1 MLDNHQH
8 HRNRVED
15 ALFTT
20 PSGSSPLWLRDQ
32 ASACAARY
40 AGFRLIPEFC
50 VALNA
55 FSDELFKPF
64 ELFVVGEG
72 KFGKSTLV
80 NALLGEVRSK
90 ARGLPETRCFLRYVI
105 TDQPRQTS
113 RMFLRP
119 QRGVHDWLIREI
131 GQGKPVPELYEIFEY
146 EVNAE
151 LAREILET
159 DARLMDGGNYEP
171 AVYEAER
178 DHKKTD
184 RCIFP
189 AGVRIVDTQGLDQ
202 LFPSDLQQLSRLHEG
217 ADITKRLMDWMSQT
231 ARGKHLEWQFRRCDA
246 VLWCVNSKRIGSAAT
261 EASMRYFSAYS
272 KKIVIALTN
281 IDLVAKKPGDL
292 EKLMEGAKRKY
303 GSFATAIIPVN
314 GQMALD
320 ACLSDDL
327 DGMQVSGLIDL
338 ANTLTR
344 VCVADGARTRAV
356 SRYLGLR
363 KTETQFRR
371 ALAQLNV
378 GFEEASSKYDNDRKK
393 TEQKFH
399 KELDIFLAWLRPI
412 VEAETE
418 KTVSR
423 IQEISLQDNRDSAAG
438 KMGIDQMLSKLRML
452 VEERF
457 LKQVI
462 PELVNYV
469 DHIKPYR
476 LPIFDAEG
484 ERYGDKCSINLEI
497 PSPRVP
503 DLRLWFNVQLQ
514 DEIFDRG
521 RLWLKE
527 KWGRF
532 FSSKMEQEAIQE
544 RQNLTH
550 QRWDYVFTEFSNQW
564 GKCLDSWG
572 EELAERVVSLYGP
585 VFEEFDSIIGRISEY
600 EGEPI
605 PATQKR
611 IKQALTTR
619 GAKVA
624 LHERLIA
631 GFRLKIQSS

>member
-1 MLDNHQH
+1 MIENHQH
-8 HRNRVED
+8 HRNRVEN
-15 ALFTT
+15 ALFST
-20 PSGSSPLWLRDQ
+20 PSGNTPLWLRDQ
-32 ASACAARY
+32 ASACSTRY
-40 AGFRLIPEFC
+40 AGFRLIPEFR

-55 FSDELFKPF
+55 FSDESFKPF

-80 NALLGEVRSK
+80 NALLGEIRSK

-105 TDQPRQTS
+105 TDQPRQTA

-119 QRGVHDWLIREI
+119 QRGVHDWLIKEV

-146 EVNAE
+146 EVDAE

-178 DHKKTD
+178 DHRKTA

-202 LFPSDLQQLSRLHEG
+202 LFPSDLQQLGRLHEG

-246 VLWCVNSKRIGSAAT
+246 VLWCVNAKRIGSAAT
-261 EASMRYFSAYS
+261 EASIHYFAAYS

-292 EKLMEGAKRKY
+292 ERLMDGARRKY
-303 GSFATAIIPVN
+303 GDFATAIIPVN

-320 ACLSDDL
+320 ECLSDNI
-327 DGMQVSGLIDL
+327 DGMQISGLIDL
-338 ANTLTR
+338 ASTLTR

-363 KTETQFRR
+363 KTETQFRG
-371 ALAQLNV
+371 ALAQLNA
-378 GFEEASSKYDNDRKK
+378 GFEEVASKYGNDRKK
-393 TEQKFH
+393 TEQKLH
-399 KELDIFLAWLRPI
+399 KELDIFMAWLRPL
-412 VEAETE
+412 VEAESE

-423 IQEISLQDNRDSAAG
+423 IQDISLQDNRDSAAG
-438 KMGIDQMLSKLRML
+438 KMGIEQMLSMLRMQ

-457 LKQVI
+457 SKEVI
-462 PELVNYV
+462 PELKKYV
-469 DHIKPYR
+469 ERIEPYR
-476 LPIFDAEG
+476 LPIFDAGG
-484 ERYGDKCSINLEI
+484 ECYGDRCSINIEI
-497 PSPRVP
+497 RSPRVP
-503 DLRLWFNVQLQ
+503 YLNLWFKVQLQ

-544 RQNLTH
+544 RQMLTR
-550 QRWDYVFTEFSNQW
+550 QRWDYVLAEFSDQW
-564 GKCLDSWG
+564 DRCLYSWR
-572 EELAERVVSLYGP
+572 EELRQRLISLYVP
-585 VFEEFDSIIGRISEY
+585 VFEEFDGIMARIAKYEDESIT
-600 EGEPI
+600 
-605 PATQKR
+605 ATQKR
-611 IKQALTTR
+611 IKQALAAR
-619 GAKVA
+619 GAKLA
-624 LHERLIA
+624 IHERMIA
-631 GFRLKIQSS
+631 GFR